1 MSPLLDP
8 DFLNDMS
15 PSLLV
20 RRSPSIPR
28 PLLVLSPSSLSHRPQ
43 VLESLLSTIPS
54 TQPHD
59 LQMLDRIALNF
70 VQLPQSH
77 YTEAILALPNTEET
91 SGQVDKDYAEL
102 KAVFSKILDSMQP
115 GGRVL
120 IGRANEQVTK
130 EAILSG
136 FLVENENQQV
146 PLYSVVL
153 YVNVQTVL
161 VKPAS
166 TAAVPLNLKRSRPSS
181 KPKKKLDFLSLD
193 SSDTIDESTLLHP
206 QDFTKPIIQ
215 PQECAPAPG
224 KRRKACKNCTCGLK
238 DLEDSENENARKL
251 PVVVLGEDE
260 LDFTVQGKSSSCGSC
275 SLGDAFRCSGC
286 IPPTSCCL
294 GGC

>member
-1 MSPLLDP
+1 MPPFLDP

-15 PSLLV
+15 LSLFKP
-20 RRSPSIPR
+20 SPSIRPTC

-43 VLESLLSTIPS
+43 VLESILSTIPS

-70 VQLPQSH
+70 AQLPQSH

-91 SGQVDKDYAEL
+91 SGEFDKDYAEL
-102 KAVFSKILDSMQP
+102 KAVFSKLVDAMQP
-115 GGRVL
+115 GGRLL
-120 IGRANEQVTK
+120 IGRANDQVTK
-130 EAILSG
+130 EAILAG
-136 FLVENENQQV
+136 FLVETENQQV
-146 PLYSVVL
+146 PLEAVVID
-153 YVNVQTVL
+153 VNDRTVL

-181 KPKKKLDFLSLD
+181 KPKKRLDFISLD
-193 SSDTIDESTLLHP
+193 SSDAIDESTLLYP

-215 PQECAPAPG
+215 PSECSPAPG
-224 KRRKACKNCTCGLK
+224 KRRKACKDCTCGLK
-238 DLEDSENENARKL
+238 EMEESENESARKL

-260 LDFTVQGKSSSCGSC
+260 LDFTVQGKTSSCGNC

-286 IPPTSCCL
+286 THFF
-294 GGC
+294 